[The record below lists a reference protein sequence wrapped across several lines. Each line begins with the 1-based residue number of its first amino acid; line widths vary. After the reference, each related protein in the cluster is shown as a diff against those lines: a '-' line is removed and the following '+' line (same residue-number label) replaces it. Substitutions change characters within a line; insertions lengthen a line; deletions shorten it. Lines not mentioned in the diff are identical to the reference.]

1 MVLVT
6 PEINRTMNEIPNRLV
21 KVCSSE
27 FQVNPRG
34 EFRARSK
41 VAATAAAVTLAIV
54 LGLVDYL
61 TGREWAISAL
71 YLLPT
76 CFAGWVA
83 GRSAGFAVG
92 ALCTGVWFL
101 SDILGGP
108 AYQHPLI
115 PVWNAIM
122 LFVFFFVVVW
132 LLTAFRSSHYYL
144 EQTVE
149 RRTAALRSEIEERKR
164 LEHAKLQAERLAM
177 VGSTAA
183 KVAHEIRNP
192 LGSISLNLDLIGE
205 ELNAFSNSDA
215 RSSEEYRVLLREMR
229 SQVLRIHQVLQEYLR
244 FGRMPK
250 SERAALSLKGLF
262 EEKLNFLQPLLDEK
276 HVQLTKTF
284 DPHVPLV
291 HADPEQLWEAFLN
304 LIRNAIDAMPDG
316 GNLTVN
322 TKKNGATALVYISDN
337 GRGMTKDEARN
348 LFVPF
353 FTTKSDGTG
362 LGLAHT
368 QQIINEHGGKI
379 DCTTSPGKAV
389 PLRFNFP
396 WLSARD
402 TFPRNM
408 PAHNSGRFVGS
419 CPVAFSTLSTPFR
432 MWRSRCGNGS
442 SIPASRNLCSMAK
455 LRSLR

>member
-1 MVLVT
+1 MGNISFL
-6 PEINRTMNEIPNRLV
+6 P
-21 KVCSSE
+21 
-27 FQVNPRG
+27 
-34 EFRARSK
+34 
-41 VAATAAAVTLAIV
+41 AATCL
-54 LGLVDYL
+54 
-61 TGREWAISAL
+61 
-71 YLLPT
+71 
-76 CFAGWVA
+76 AGWVA
-83 GRSAGFAVG
+83 GRLAGFG
-92 ALCTGVWFL
+92 IEALCAGAWFV
-101 SDILGGP
+101 SDMLNG
-108 AYQHPLI
+108 ATYEHPVI
-115 PVWNAIM
+115 PVWNALM
-122 LFVFFFVVVW
+122 LFVLFFVVVW

-177 VGSTAA
+177 VGSMAA

-304 LIRNAIDAMPDG
+304 LIRNAIDAIPDG

-379 DCTTSPGKAV
+379 DCTTSPGKGSTFAIQLPLAV
-389 PLRFNFP
+389 G
-396 WLSARD
+396 A
-402 TFPRNM
+402 
-408 PAHNSGRFVGS
+408 
-419 CPVAFSTLSTPFR
+419 
-432 MWRSRCGNGS
+432 
-442 SIPASRNLCSMAK
+442 
-455 LRSLR
+455 